1 MRKEGG
7 SGDIEGIVCDVAV
20 AHHAVGAG
28 FECRD
33 HALHLA
39 FEPQIVLI
47 GEENVFSSRLL
58 EGMFKILDGRPRA
71 GALNDAHNRVI
82 EGAHHV
88 ERAVGGAIIGNDHFV
103 VGA

>member
-58 EGMFKILDGRPRA
+58 EGMLKFWMGDPCGGL
-71 GALNDAHNRVI
+71 
-82 EGAHHV
+82 
-88 ERAVGGAIIGNDHFV
+88 ERCAQSGY
-103 VGA
+103 